1 MSRILPKRTS
11 TLTACF
17 LSFFGGEIIYLP
29 KTCILAKAFGD
40 PSYVAEWKI
49 HELHWQ
55 QLLYC
60 VFDLDWYFKHS
71 IMVLRNCINSHG
83 SRGGR
88 APLKT
93 LSFSKGKTISP
104 IFDLLFHQE
113 SRHFRS
119 IVRFRNMYCI
129 KIGATSWDKFRCQQE
144 QTLFYYLSTIK
155 FFNPTFVK
163 TEYHRDRNGKRTR
176 LTKKE
181 GGREKGIFLSF
192 SRITAK
198 WRTERSAK
206 LLLQM
211 ISSHREGPSWATAH
225 LAQMTTQMEKEAS
238 PTPISSAVAPTA
250 APLQDL
256 DAPLNLTKPKSS
268 SSGATASSSSPG
280 SDSHSTGAG
289 SSGQQEQPLAATAPK
304 LFPPGLPMPRNY
316 LTTLPY
322 AGLPPHLSSISSP
335 SKCDYLP

>member
-1 MSRILPKRTS
+1 MKNSETRYRLLKGRRRIDNRVRKQKAGKTLLALNEGVEDRTKQTS

-17 LSFFGGEIIYLP
+17 LPFFGGEIIYLP

-129 KIGATSWDKFRCQQE
+129 KIGATS
-144 QTLFYYLSTIK
+144 
-155 FFNPTFVK
+155 
-163 TEYHRDRNGKRTR
+163 
-176 LTKKE
+176 
-181 GGREKGIFLSF
+181 
-192 SRITAK
+192 
-198 WRTERSAK
+198 
-206 LLLQM
+206 
-211 ISSHREGPSWATAH
+211 
-225 LAQMTTQMEKEAS
+225 
-238 PTPISSAVAPTA
+238 
-250 APLQDL
+250 
-256 DAPLNLTKPKSS
+256 
-268 SSGATASSSSPG
+268 
-280 SDSHSTGAG
+280 
-289 SSGQQEQPLAATAPK
+289 
-304 LFPPGLPMPRNY
+304 
-316 LTTLPY
+316 
-322 AGLPPHLSSISSP
+322 
-335 SKCDYLP
+335 